1 MDDPA
6 PRKPLS
12 VILFG
17 SDLPLHAMML
27 ATVIL
32 QESASFQANAPVG
45 TGLEW
50 LTLGSV
56 LVPAVLLVFLV
67 YWGAQETV

>member
-1 MDDPA
+1 MDGQP
-6 PRKPLS
+6 PYI
-12 VILFG
+12 ILRHRVHF
-17 SDLPLHAMML
+17 DLPLHAMML
-27 ATVIL
+27 ATVLL

-45 TGLEW
+45 TGIEW